1 MQLFG
6 FTYSVRTLFSV
17 FLLPWFALPTFLS
30 VIFPDASCFAV
41 YAQTVSPVKVKHTQK
56 LWGKTISACDVE
68 TIEEVKAPEPSVSVA
83 KEVSEPESEKYYILI
98 SNMNLREES
107 NTDSNIIKLLRKG
120 EEFQV
125 LDEHKQDDLNTW
137 HFIKSKSDLKG
148 WICGIYRG
156 KNMFKEKLEA
166 KAKPAEADISIARA
180 KKLVKTGNYKEALS
194 ILAPFTS
201 KPMKYPTIFSDYL
214 VILLWDGRVDAAIS
228 MYEALSSSFPRR
240 AYLLRNMAKAYY
252 DREKFL
258 KAASLYQAALK
269 QTPLDEEAQNGL
281 VLSYIQADDFEK
293 ASDYLERF
301 IKRVPDSLSLTR
313 TKAHLL
319 IRQGRYLEGL
329 RMYQMLAK
337 RKYIECEHIHKVIA
351 SLSIEERKD
360 MLDDLLVAAQQ
371 GDEQAYLDSMLVL
384 RSNRNYKGTVK
395 AFETVN
401 IDFKRY
407 SDDLVCWIAWAY
419 FKTGGI
425 KQAKQYFQKVLDARP
440 DYVQAKI
447 GLTYCLTAEG
457 QGDRALEILDRLL
470 LVEPQNVEIRF
481 ARAFVHKKAR
491 RFLVAVREYD
501 RLLEISPENRVARKL
516 RLRALSDLGASSY
529 ALEEAHREFPDA
541 LEFQDSI
548 KGDMAVD
555 RINWKEP
562 KEGISLLS
570 PLVKKRENLRYRF
583 DYLTALVENN
593 QMEEAVEDYETL
605 VKNGVSP
612 PPWTLDKV
620 AEAYLYLEEPYKAL
634 ELYDEALKAYPDSF
648 NGRMGKFY
656 TLQEIREWDEA
667 RKMLDDLD
675 QDTPKVLGQGKKA
688 RPNWPKLE
696 TVLARG
702 WLFADEDR
710 LSEAEEFFHNLYER
724 APANTGIRNGLAHV
738 HLWRG
743 WPRKALKEFR
753 IIDTLDPKYL
763 KAQTGKIT
771 ALNELAFKE
780 DAREEADRL
789 LSTHPKD
796 KDVQR
801 LCRQL
806 EVEEMRELVT
816 KFEITDE
823 EGGSEDISA
832 EITLYEPLS
841 LYTTL
846 YGTLLWQKTWE
857 DSLSRYFRRAGI
869 GIKHIF
875 NSSWSLKQQFSV
887 NYDDGGDFGSLTQV
901 NFYPDDYWSFNLSY
915 DSFTTDIPMRARVYD
930 IEGDKS
936 DLTMT
941 YRESEWRSYHISLSH
956 SGFSDD
962 NNRQSALLGY
972 EQGLWVKNN
981 WKMRLFLDLY
991 MSRNSRDDVPY
1002 FNPDNDLSLSAT
1014 HMTEQTLWRIY
1025 GRAFVHR
1032 LFLTLGAYKQSGFS
1046 NAAIVSVRYEQDHKF
1061 SDVHAL
1067 LWGVTLD
1074 RNVYDGDSVN
1084 SWSLDLIYRWRF

>member
-1 MQLFG
+1 MQSFGLTYFVRVLF
-6 FTYSVRTLFSV
+6 FV
-17 FLLPWFALPTFLS
+17 FLLPWLALQIFLP
-30 VIFPDASCFAV
+30 VIFPNVSCFVV
-41 YAQTVSPVKVKHTQK
+41 YAQPISQVKVKHSQK
-56 LWGKTISACDVE
+56 LWKKTISPGD
-68 TIEEVKAPEPSVSVA
+68 
-83 KEVSEPESEKYYILI
+83 
-98 SNMNLREES
+98 
-107 NTDSNIIKLLRKG
+107 
-120 EEFQV
+120 
-125 LDEHKQDDLNTW
+125 
-137 HFIKSKSDLKG
+137 
-148 WICGIYRG
+148 
-156 KNMFKEKLEA
+156 
-166 KAKPAEADISIARA
+166 ADTSIARA
-180 KKLVKTGNYKEALS
+180 RKLVKAGNYKKALS
-194 ILAPFTS
+194 TLAPFTS
-201 KPMKYPTIFSDYL
+201 KPMRYPTIFSDYL
-214 VILLWDGRVDAAIS
+214 VVLLWDGRVDAAIS
-228 MYEALSSSFPRR
+228 MYETLSPSFPGRS
-240 AYLLRNMAKAYY
+240 YLLRNMAKAYY
-252 DREKFL
+252 DRKNFL
-258 KAASLYQAALK
+258 KAVSLYQAAIK
-269 QTPLDEEAQNGL
+269 QTPLDEEAQKGL
-281 VLSYIQADDFEK
+281 VLSYIQTGDFEK
-293 ASDYLERF
+293 AAGYLERF
-301 IKRVPDSLSLTR
+301 LEGTPDSLPLAR

-319 IRQGRYLEGL
+319 IRQGRYIQGL
-329 RMYQMLAK
+329 RAYRMLIK
-337 RKYIECEHIHKVIA
+337 RKYIKSDHIYKMIA

-360 MLDDLLVAAQQ
+360 MLADLLVAAQQ
-371 GDEQAYLDSMLVL
+371 GDEQ
-384 RSNRNYKGTVK
+384 SNLNCILALTLNRDYKGVVET
-395 AFETVN
+395 FEAAN
-401 IDFKRY
+401 IDLDRY
-407 SDDLVCWIAWAY
+407 SHGLVCWIAWAY
-419 FKTGGI
+419 FKTGETR
-425 KQAKQYFQKVLDARP
+425 KAKLYYQRVLDARP
-440 DYVQAKI
+440 DYVRAKI
-447 GLTYCLTAEG
+447 GLAYCLAAEG
-457 QGDRALEILDRLL
+457 QYARALEIVDRLL
-470 LVEPQNVEIRF
+470 LVEPRNVEIRF
-481 ARAFVHKKAR
+481 ARAFVHEKAK
-491 RFLVAVREYD
+491 RFWAAIQEYD
-501 RLLEISPENRVARKL
+501 RLLEISRGNRVARRL
-516 RLRALSDLGASSY
+516 RLRALSDLGAKSY
-529 ALEEAHREFPDA
+529 TLEEAYKDFPDA
-541 LEFQDSI
+541 LAFQDSI
-548 KGDMAVD
+548 KGDMAVG
-555 RINWKEP
+555 RIRWEEP
-562 KEGISLLS
+562 KEAMSLLS
-570 PLVKKRENLRYRF
+570 PLMKTRENLRYRF
-583 DYLTALVENN
+583 DYITALVDNK
-593 QMEEAVEDYETL
+593 QMEEAVESYESL
-605 VKNGVSP
+605 VKNGISP
-612 PPWTLDKV
+612 PPWTLEKV

-634 ELYDEALKAYPDSF
+634 VLYDEALKSYPDSF
-648 NGRMGKFY
+648 DGRMGKFY

-675 QDTPKVLGQGKKA
+675 QDTPEVLGKGKAA

-702 WLFADEDR
+702 WLLADEDR
-710 LSEAEEFFHNLYER
+710 LRDAEAFFHNLYKR
-724 APANTGIRNGLAHV
+724 APANTSIRNGLAHV

-789 LSTHPKD
+789 LATHPKD

-816 KFEITDE
+816 KFGITDE
-823 EGGSEDISA
+823 EGGTEDISA

-846 YGTLLWQKTWE
+846 YGTLLWQKTRE
-857 DSLSRYFRRAGI
+857 DSLSSYFRRAGI

-887 NYDDGGDFGSLTQV
+887 NYDDGDDFGSLTQV

-991 MSRNSRDDVPY
+991 MSRNSRDDAPY

-1025 GRAFVHR
+1025 SRAFVHR

-1046 NAAIVSVRYEQDHKF
+1046 NAAIGSVRYEQDHEF

-1067 LWGVTLD
+1067 LWGVTFAM
-1074 RNVYDGDSVN
+1074 NAYDGDSVN
-1084 SWSLDLIYRWRF
+1084 SGNLDLIYRWRF